1 MQLTEGQSRKLMRMH
16 RVYVTEA
23 CDRCGAVLG
32 SIRWT
37 IRGEPGA
44 WCSQKCRDGIER
56 QARTCYGCGVS
67 LLGKRKG
74 AHFCSDVC
82 RMRQRILDRPNK
94 PKTKIQNATLTDT
107 IPRLS
112 YEVPTPTS
120 KALKSPAIAIS
131 VLGYGDSK
139 LELNVSKNSRN
150 ESGLHR

>member
-1 MQLTEGQSRKLMRMH
+1 MHLSEGQSRKLMRM
-16 RVYVTEA
+16 RGAYVTEA

-56 QARTCYGCGVS
+56 RARTCQGCNVS

-82 RMRQRILDRPNK
+82 RIRHRVLDRPNK
-94 PKTKIQNATLTDT
+94 PKTSIQNATLTDS
-107 IPRLS
+107 ISRLG
-112 YEVPTPTS
+112 YETPMSTNI
-120 KALKSPAIAIS
+120 ALKSPAIAIS
-131 VLGYGDSK
+131 GFGDGDSQ
-139 LELNVSKNSRN
+139 LAPSVSERSRN
-150 ESGLHR
+150 GRGLHR